1 MFAKK
6 GLLRY
11 GTHVHSTKR
20 SKMNNA
26 FTGMILVYIGLILF
40 IAVVYYYIV
49 KKLRKNDEER
59 LAYDEWEKA
68 EIAKDAQKLFD
79 GIKAQQLAA
88 LQVRSKAY
96 ASHVQDVATSDTET
110 NANECASIILQGT
123 TKKDIQHLA
132 HTNDTH
138 ESVSEYVFHTD
149 LLHIDDELILVK
161 KTISLLRKRMLEVE
175 QVLLVLHED
184 HPCIESHA
192 RESLTRLN
200 HILLEI
206 ECSVSYVETS
216 KNISMLT
223 DWALEDIRR
232 NLLRA
237 EMCIQEPAKILAD
250 MNKRRAHVFTV
261 NEEIQKLLPLTP
273 TFSQSATDTHE
284 SLANKHLASRLKVIA
299 LTRSGY
305 VLEDISKLGPKDWA
319 NLDRRLTHAYHELCL
334 TFWIVGLEK
343 PLC

>member
-110 NANECASIILQGT
+110 YANECASIILQSS
-123 TKKDIQHLA
+123 KQNAKSQ
-132 HTNDTH
+132 TH
-138 ESVSEYVFHTD
+138 QTVDQDAPGYKIHTD
-149 LLHIDDELILVK
+149 TMHIDDEIVLHK
-161 KTISLLRKRMLEVE
+161 KTVSLLRNQFPAAKQVIQILAEDHLNAVSLANETLAHAEHILQTVETNIAYAESLKSISLLLDWTLDDINRDLHHAE
-175 QVLLVLHED
+175 QCL
-184 HPCIESHA
+184 
-192 RESLTRLN
+192 
-200 HILLEI
+200 
-206 ECSVSYVETS
+206 
-216 KNISMLT
+216 
-223 DWALEDIRR
+223 
-232 NLLRA
+232 
-237 EMCIQEPAKILAD
+237 QEPAKILARL
-250 MNKRRAHVFTV
+250 NKQRAHVFTV